1 MSRLETWLEHRA
13 LAYIR
18 DLPAAVPSRHKLDIR
33 DTWNSM
39 LKGGGGGEGKKSV
52 LLFEVFENQELQ
64 PKGIIFPF
72 LGSITSKIAQ
82 DDQMANGQRPE
93 SSLLVNYA

>member
-18 DLPAAVPSRHKLDIR
+18 DLPAAVPRIHKLDIR
-33 DTWNSM
+33 NSM

-52 LLFEVFENQELQ
+52 VLFEVFENQELH

-82 DDQMANGQRPE
+82 DDQMANGQCPE